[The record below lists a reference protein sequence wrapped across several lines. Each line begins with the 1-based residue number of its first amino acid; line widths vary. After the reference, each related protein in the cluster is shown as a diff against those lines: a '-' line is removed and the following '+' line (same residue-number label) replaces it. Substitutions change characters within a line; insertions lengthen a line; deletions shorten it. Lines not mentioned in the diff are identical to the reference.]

1 MKHLP
6 KYIVIG
12 ILVLLCLVYLFSRC
26 SIFDPAETAQP
37 VKKPEKVS
45 VEASDKIKGILEDM
59 TLEEKLYQ
67 MFYVTPEQLTETED
81 VIFAGETTKKA
92 IDEKNVGGIVYAER
106 NLQDRTQAK
115 ELLKNTQEF
124 AKIPMFLGTTEEG
137 GQKFSISRNSQMSLG
152 EIEPMGQVSDADS
165 AYAIGEKIGEA
176 LKELGLNMN
185 FAPVADVM
193 AEGKF
198 NMIGDRSFGYDK
210 DEVSRKVEWI
220 IKGLKKGGVA
230 VTLKHFPGM
239 GSTEGDTNMD
249 YPLVSRSLS
258 EIKSI
263 DLAPFKAGIDGGAD
277 FVMIGHIRV
286 PELDADNPATFSEA
300 IVTDLLREEMGY
312 GGVIITSPLNEGA
325 VLNSHTSADAAVEA
339 VLAGVDMLYMPN
351 SLEIAHEALFT
362 AVKSGRISEERINES
377 VIRILN
383 CKEKLGIL

>member
-26 SIFDPAETAQP
+26 SIFAPAETEEPA
-37 VKKPEKVS
+37 KKPEKVS
-45 VEASDKIKGILEDM
+45 ITASDKVKGILEDM

-92 IDEKNVGGIVYAER
+92 VDEKNVGGIVYAEK

-115 ELLKNTQEF
+115 ELLKNTQSF

-193 AEGKF
+193 AEDKF

-230 VTLKHFPGM
+230 VTLKHFP
-239 GSTEGDTNMD
+239 
-249 YPLVSRSLS
+249 
-258 EIKSI
+258 
-263 DLAPFKAGIDGGAD
+263 
-277 FVMIGHIRV
+277 
-286 PELDADNPATFSEA
+286 
-300 IVTDLLREEMGY
+300 
-312 GGVIITSPLNEGA
+312 
-325 VLNSHTSADAAVEA
+325 
-339 VLAGVDMLYMPN
+339 
-351 SLEIAHEALFT
+351 
-362 AVKSGRISEERINES
+362 
-377 VIRILN
+377 
-383 CKEKLGIL
+383 